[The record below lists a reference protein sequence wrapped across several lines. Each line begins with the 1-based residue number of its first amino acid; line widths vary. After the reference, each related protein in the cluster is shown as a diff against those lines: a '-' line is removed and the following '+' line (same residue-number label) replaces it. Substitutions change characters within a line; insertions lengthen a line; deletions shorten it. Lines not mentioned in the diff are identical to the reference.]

1 MVSTRSAAAATALG
15 LAAQLAPAAI
25 SESAFARV
33 RLSTTSSW
41 PAASRWPAIGC
52 PIMPV
57 PMNPKIMPISWRA
70 AACLGSISSHATGTQ
85 AMLSPLAFR
94 TYRHLFAAQV
104 IALIGTGLTTVAL
117 ALLAYDLAGGDA
129 GLVLGAALALKMVAY
144 VGIAPVVG
152 GLAHR
157 LPRKGLLIGLDLA
170 RAAVVL
176 CLPLVSEVWQV
187 FALIFVLSACS
198 AGFTPTFQAT
208 IPDVLDE
215 PHYTRALSLSR
226 LAYDLENL
234 LSPTLAGL
242 ALLLVSYDA
251 LFALNAVAF
260 LVSAALVLSVALP
273 KPAPAE
279 RGRGTYAN
287 ISFGIRAYLA
297 TPRLRGVLALSAAV
311 AAAGAM
317 VIINTVVYVRAEHGG
332 SASDLALALAAS
344 GAGSMLVALLLPRL
358 LDRVAE
364 RPVMLAGAALLL
376 VGLLLG
382 LLNPGLG
389 WLLPVWFVLGCGL
402 SLVQTPMGR
411 VLRRSCRDSDRP
423 ALFAAQFALVPP
435 VLAVRLSAGGRARRR
450 LGTGAAFAGLAL
462 VVAIATLVAAR
473 LWPREDLVE
482 LEHEHRAAGA
492 RASSHP

>member
-1 MVSTRSAAAATALG
+1 
-15 LAAQLAPAAI
+15 
-25 SESAFARV
+25 
-33 RLSTTSSW
+33 
-41 PAASRWPAIGC
+41 
-52 PIMPV
+52 
-57 PMNPKIMPISWRA
+57 
-70 AACLGSISSHATGTQ
+70 
-85 AMLSPLAFR
+85 MLSPLAFR

-157 LPRKGLLIGLDLA
+157 LPRKGLLIGLDVS
-170 RAAVVL
+170 RAAAVA
-176 CLPLVSEVWQV
+176 CLPLVTEVWQI
-187 FALIFVLSACS
+187 FALIFLVSACS

-234 LSPTLAGL
+234 LSPTLAGF
-242 ALLLVSYDA
+242 ALLLVSYNA

-260 LVSAALVLSVALP
+260 LASAGLVLSVVLP
-273 KPAPAE
+273 KPTPAE
-279 RGRGTYAN
+279 RGRGTFAN
-287 ISFGIRAYLA
+287 VSFGIRAYLA

-332 SASDLALALAAS
+332 TASDLALALAAS

-376 VGLLLG
+376 AGLLLG
-382 LLNPGLG
+382 LLDPGLG
-389 WLLPVWFVLGCGL
+389 WLLPVWFVLGCGM
-402 SLVQTPMGR
+402 SLVQTPIGR
-411 VLRRSCRDSDRP
+411 VLRRSCKDSDRP
-423 ALFAAQFALVPP
+423 AFFAAQFALSHFCWLFAYP
-435 VLAVRLSAGGRARRR
+435 LAGALGA
-450 LGTGAAFAGLAL
+450 LFGTGVAFAGLAL
-462 VVAIATLVAAR
+462 VVAAATVAAAR
-473 LWPREDLVE
+473 FWPREDTSV
-482 LEHEHRAAGA
+482 LEHRHDPVAHEHLHVHDQHHHHGHAGWEGPEPH
-492 RASSHP
+492 SHPHRHAPLRHRHAYVIDLHHSQWPA

>member
-1 MVSTRSAAAATALG
+1 
-15 LAAQLAPAAI
+15 
-25 SESAFARV
+25 
-33 RLSTTSSW
+33 
-41 PAASRWPAIGC
+41 
-52 PIMPV
+52 
-57 PMNPKIMPISWRA
+57 
-70 AACLGSISSHATGTQ
+70 
-85 AMLSPLAFR
+85 MLSPLSFR

-129 GLVLGAALALKMVAY
+129 GMVLGAALALKMVAY

-157 LPRKGLLIGLDLA
+157 LPRKGLLIALDLA

-176 CLPLVSEVWQV
+176 CLPLVTEVWQV
-187 FALIFVLSACS
+187 FVLIFVLSACA

-234 LSPTLAGL
+234 LSPTLAGF

-260 LVSAALVLSVALP
+260 LASAALVLSVTLP
-273 KPAPAE
+273 RPAPAE
-279 RGRGTYAN
+279 RGMGTLAN
-287 ISFGIRAYLA
+287 IRFGIHAYLA
-297 TPRLRGVLALSAAV
+297 TPRLRAVLALSAAV

-344 GAGSMLVALLLPRL
+344 GAGSMIVALLLPRL
-358 LDRVAE
+358 LDRIAE
-364 RPVMLAGAALLL
+364 RPVMLSGAALLL

-382 LLNPGLG
+382 LLNPSLG
-389 WLLPVWFVLGCGL
+389 WLLPVWFVLGCGM
-402 SLVQTPMGR
+402 SVVQTPIGR

-423 ALFAAQFALVPP
+423 ALFAAQFALSHLCWLFAYP
-435 VLAVRLSAGGRARRR
+435 VAGALGAAY
-450 LGTGAAFAGLAL
+450 GTGMAFAGLAF
-462 VVAIATLVAAR
+462 VVAIAGLGAVC
-473 LWPREDLVE
+473 LWPHEDLVE
-482 LEHEHRAAGA
+482 LEHEHEAFAHEHLHVHDEHHQHAHAGWEGPEPH
-492 RASSHP
+492 SHEHRHAPLRHRHAYVIDLHHTQWPA